1 MLENQPIDAQ
11 IIQITILAIVFV
23 IAIWFHEYAHAYVSS
38 IFWDPTPKL
47 QWRLTPNPIKH
58 IDPIWFLMIFLI
70 NFGWWKPVQVN
81 PSYYKNPLRDE
92 LLVSLAW
99 PFSNFLM
106 AFIWSFLFVLAEKF
120 GQANF
125 LIETFFQFFIVIN
138 IALWIFN
145 LIPIY
150 PLDGYRIIKFLKPS
164 WAFFMEKHSMIFM
177 IILLC
182 LVFIPWNI
190 IWGIILS
197 IVNPIYNA
205 LIFIAGSILWFK

>member
-1 MLENQPIDAQ
+1 MLENQPIEAQ
-11 IIQITILAIVFV
+11 IIQLIILAIVFV
-23 IAIWFHEYAHAYVSS
+23 ISIWFHEYAHAYVSS

-70 NFGWWKPVQVN
+70 HFGWWKPVQVS
-81 PSYYKNPLRDE
+81 PSYYKNSLRDE
-92 LLVSLAW
+92 LLVALAW

-120 GQANF
+120 GQSNF
-125 LIETFFQFFIVIN
+125 LIETFFQLFIVIN

-150 PLDGYRIIKFLKPS
+150 PLDGYRIIKFLNPS
-164 WAFFMEKHSMIFM
+164 WGLFMEKNAFIFL
-177 IILLC
+177 IILLF
-182 LVFIPWNI
+182 LVFMPWNI
-190 IWGIILS
+190 IWTIIMD
-197 IVNPIYNA
+197 IVEPIYSV

>member
-1 MLENQPIDAQ
+1 MLENQPIDTQ
-11 IIQITILAIVFV
+11 IIQLIILAIVFV
-23 IAIWFHEYAHAYVSS
+23 ISIWFHEYAHAYVSS

-70 NFGWWKPVQVN
+70 HFGWWRPVQID
-81 PSYYKNPLRDE
+81 PSYYKKPLRDE

-106 AFIWSFLFVLAEKF
+106 AFIWSFLFVFAEKF
-120 GQANF
+120 SQTNF
-125 LIETFFQFFIVIN
+125 LINNFFQFFIFIN
-138 IALWIFN
+138 IALWVFN

-164 WAFFMEKHSMIFM
+164 WAFFMEQNAIIFM
-177 IILLC
+177 IILL
-182 LVFIPWNI
+182 LLIFMPWNVIWTI
-190 IWGIILS
+190 IMN
-197 IVNPIYNA
+197 IVDPIYSA